1 MNGQAGLLLSRDTDI
16 TGTST
21 PSVISLPVSVKDRGS
36 SSSEDAAILDFVL
49 PPSLE
54 AGEPP
59 EARGLARD
67 DVRLMVSHYKDDRVL
82 HTRFRELPAVL
93 EAGDVLVINTS
104 GTMNAALS
112 ATRVDGTSLEL
123 HLSTHLPADLWIVE
137 LRQPEGGA
145 TRPLH
150 GATPGETLALPDGAA
165 ATLHV
170 SYRHDYRGTSDP
182 NTASRLW
189 IATLR
194 LPCGCAAAPPAP
206 GEGRVEQCPQG
217 TMGPLQDYL
226 AAYGFP
232 IRYSYVKE
240 AWPISYY
247 QTVYATEIGSAEMP
261 SAGRAFTPELLTRL
275 IARSVLVVPL
285 LLHTG
290 VSSLE
295 DHEPP
300 YEEFYRVPLETARVV
315 NATRAAGGRVVA
327 VGTTVV
333 RALET
338 VTDREGTVHP
348 GEGWTRL
355 VVTPQRGVRAIDAL
369 LTGLHEPR
377 SSHLAML
384 AALAGRE
391 HLTIT
396 YAEALRAGYLWHEF
410 GDLHLIVP

>member
-1 MNGQAGLLLSRDTDI
+1 MNAQAGLLLDRDTDI
-16 TGTST
+16 AGTPAS
-21 PSVISLPVSVKDRGS
+21 SAISLPVSIEDRGS

-49 PPSLE
+49 PSSLE
-54 AGEPP
+54 AGEPL

-67 DVRLMVSHYKDDRVL
+67 DVRLMVSHYRDDRVL
-82 HTRFRELPAVL
+82 HTRFRELPTVL

-112 ATRVDGTSLEL
+112 ATRVDGTPLEL

-137 LRQPEGGA
+137 LRQPKGGA
-145 TRPLH
+145 TRPLYS
-150 GATPGETLALPDGAA
+150 ATPGEVLALPGGAA

-170 SYRHDYRGTSDP
+170 PYRHDHSGTPDP
-182 NTASRLW
+182 NTATRLW

-194 LPCGCAAAPPAP
+194 LP
-206 GEGRVEQCPQG
+206 
-217 TMGPLQDYL
+217 GPLQDYL
-226 AAYGFP
+226 ATYGFP
-232 IRYSYVKE
+232 IRYSYVKGT
-240 AWPISYY
+240 WPISYY
-247 QTVYATEIGSAEMP
+247 QTVYATDIGSAEMP

-275 IARSVLVVPL
+275 IARGVLVVPL

-295 DHEPP
+295 DNEPP

-315 NATRAAGGRVVA
+315 NAARAAGGRVVA

-355 VVTPQRGVRAIDAL
+355 VITPQRGVRAIDAL

-391 HLTIT
+391 HLAIT